1 MQGREHG
8 WVVPKAFNC
17 AVAGADCVVDA
28 PPATLSL
35 CRYVCLQRLQQRG
48 PREPLNGSASS
59 LAPAH
64 HTHIAQGTPS
74 QAVTGTDAPGQ
85 TTGVAT
91 DSIADASSSRGGSG
105 ADAGSS
111 GEGHQLQLPPGS
123 VPWLRPLPTPL
134 ALMPGELRWLY
145 PDLHTDLIWD
155 STLGERGAEASEVS
169 CGVVYSSGVWYH
181 SYLVTDII
189 SEI

>member
-1 MQGREHG
+1 M
-8 WVVPKAFNC
+8 
-17 AVAGADCVVDA
+17 
-28 PPATLSL
+28 
-35 CRYVCLQRLQQRG
+35 
-48 PREPLNGSASS
+48 
-59 LAPAH
+59 
-64 HTHIAQGTPS
+64 
-74 QAVTGTDAPGQ
+74 
-85 TTGVAT
+85 
-91 DSIADASSSRGGSG
+91 G

-169 CGVVYSSGVWYH
+169 CGVVYSSDRF
-181 SYLVTDII
+181 DITHI
-189 SEI
+189 MSQI